1 MNNRRGFLIASAAVD
16 AARKKLGFTVTPGE
30 DGSEFKLT
38 IDLKTVKL

>member
-1 MNNRRGFLIASAAVD
+1 VLSENIYMLGLG
-16 AARKKLGFTVTPGE
+16 KKLGFTVTPGG

>member
-1 MNNRRGFLIASAAVD
+1 VLSENVYMLGLG
-16 AARKKLGFTVTPGE
+16 KKLGFAVTPSE